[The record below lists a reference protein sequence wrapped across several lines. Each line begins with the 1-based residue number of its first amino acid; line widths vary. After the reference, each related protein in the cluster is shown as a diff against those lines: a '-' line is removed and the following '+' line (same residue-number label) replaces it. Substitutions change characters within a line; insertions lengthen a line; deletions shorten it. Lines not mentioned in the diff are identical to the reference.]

1 MIDGPVAARPAATS
15 RSTASARW
23 AEVLVAD
30 DLAELAL
37 GFEHPGGGPAQA
49 HVAGLPA
56 LEVAAGGAADAD
68 RRLDRVRRGQRLVQL
83 GMDPQAL
90 QRDRLGQA
98 LAQRRRGARVR
109 VGQLAGERLQ
119 ALDRGLVV
127 GELPGGAQPPLDRGP
142 VTFGEV
148 IEDVA
153 FSLKSSSLSRG
164 AVRWAPSC
172 VRGAVGK
179 GSVLF
184 RRWLRT
190 PCRSELSRLLNS
202 LWAVQSARTQL
213 EFAGTGVVAPRGREG
228 AKGCCSAR
236 TCQLAMR
243 TLRAT
248 AALAGWP
255 LPPQR
260 SLTSP

>member
-49 HVAGLPA
+49 HVAVLPA
-56 LEVAAGGAADAD
+56 LDVAAGGAAD
-68 RRLDRVRRGQRLVQL
+68 VQL